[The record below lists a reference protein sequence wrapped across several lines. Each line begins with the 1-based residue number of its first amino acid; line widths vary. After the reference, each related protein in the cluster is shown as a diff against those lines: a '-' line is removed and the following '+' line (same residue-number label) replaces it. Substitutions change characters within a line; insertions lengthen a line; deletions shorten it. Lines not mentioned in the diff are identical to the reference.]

1 MSVKHTRTERKV
13 DCNVQ
18 KTGVDDA
25 GRGHVPD
32 FGGIAFAA
40 DTGAKTLRQVYDL
53 GNGVTAVVVVDQ
65 IEKTAMP
72 ARDGNSMT
80 FSDVASPKKTQHY
93 NFLENYGNFCDLRVW
108 NDATK
113 NEGTQMK
120 VTFKATVNGK
130 TTSFSPVLV
139 DPQWRAYIQL
149 NSNQPDKGING
160 GVDATMEAVDA
171 PSVPYTFVA
180 SQDWM

>member
-1 MSVKHTRTERKV
+1 MLAAAM
-13 DCNVQ
+13 CLAL
-18 KTGVDDA
+18 GVS
-25 GRGHVPD
+25 
-32 FGGIAFAA
+32 AFAA

-65 IEKTAMP
+65 IGKTAMP

-139 DPQWRAYIQL
+139 DPPVESLYPAEL
-149 NSNQPDKGING
+149 QPAGQGYKRRRGCDHG
-160 GVDATMEAVDA
+160 GGGRL
-171 PSVPYTFVA
+171 SVPYTFVA

>member
-25 GRGHVPD
+25 GRSHVPGPGSVCVRGRYRRKD
-32 FGGIAFAA
+32 VAAGLRSGQRCDRRRGGGS
-40 DTGAKTLRQVYDL
+40 DR
-53 GNGVTAVVVVDQ
+53 
-65 IEKTAMP
+65 ETAMP

-171 PSVPYTFVA
+171 SSVPYTFVA

>member
-1 MSVKHTRTERKV
+1 MFKKLASMMLAAAM
-13 DCNVQ
+13 CLAL
-18 KTGVDDA
+18 GVS
-25 GRGHVPD
+25 
-32 FGGIAFAA
+32 AFAA

-65 IEKTAMP
+65 IGKTAMP

-113 NEGTQMK
+113 NDGTQMK

-130 TTSFSPVLV
+130 TTSFSPVLG

-171 PSVPYTFVA
+171 SSVPYTFVA